1 MGKTSRPLNIADYF
15 VRLRTTSVS
24 SEKYADTLELMLD
37 LYRNE
42 RAESE
47 KLGTKLLQESLTM
60 QVKNPE
66 NYKFVVK
73 AFSGKNNRVI

>member
-1 MGKTSRPLNIADYF
+1 VGKTSRPLNIADYF

-47 KLGTKLLQESLTM
+47 KMGTKLLQESLTM

>member
-1 MGKTSRPLNIADYF
+1 
-15 VRLRTTSVS
+15 VS

>member
-1 MGKTSRPLNIADYF
+1 VGKTSRPLNIADYF